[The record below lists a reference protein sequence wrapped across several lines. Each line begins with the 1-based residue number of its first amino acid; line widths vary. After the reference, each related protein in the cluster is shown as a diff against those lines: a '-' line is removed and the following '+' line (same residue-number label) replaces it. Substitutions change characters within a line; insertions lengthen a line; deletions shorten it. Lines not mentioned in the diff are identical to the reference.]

1 MPNNPIVEYV
11 VQRYIKINCKKAISV
26 EKNCMK
32 TLWVYNEMLLLTV
45 VQENSAADWLVREQ
59 WV

>member
-1 MPNNPIVEYV
+1 
-11 VQRYIKINCKKAISV
+11 
-26 EKNCMK
+26 MK